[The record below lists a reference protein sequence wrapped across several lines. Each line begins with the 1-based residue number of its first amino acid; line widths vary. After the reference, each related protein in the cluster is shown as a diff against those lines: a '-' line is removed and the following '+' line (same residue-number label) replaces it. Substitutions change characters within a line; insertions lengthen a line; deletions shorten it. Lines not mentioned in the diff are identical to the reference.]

1 MIDLEPPHPF
11 HRKITESLLLILGAG
26 LLALIVHTAAWF
38 VLLVPAAIFL
48 TGVVHAFVSR
58 KILFDRESNAI
69 LVIWKFLNHTFSRKS
84 YSKNDFEILGI
95 RNDSDSCYFTIALE
109 GTTTLVLA
117 SGLTQEKVMPRAF
130 QLKEIL
136 GLELEGWGC
145 VPLPHHIQK
154 LSRKLY

>member
-1 MIDLEPPHPF
+1 MIDLEPPYPL
-11 HRKITESLLLILGAG
+11 HRRITRSFLLILVAG

-48 TGVVHAFVSR
+48 AGIAQALVSR
-58 KILFDRESNAI
+58 KILFDRESDAI
-69 LVIWKFLNHTFSRKS
+69 LVVWKFLSHTFSRKS
-84 YSKNDFEILGI
+84 YRKSDFDILGV
-95 RNDSDSCYFTIALE
+95 RGDSDSCYFTITLE
-109 GTTTLVLA
+109 GSTTLVLE

-136 GLELEGWGC
+136 GLEMEGWGC

-154 LSRKLY
+154 LSRRLH